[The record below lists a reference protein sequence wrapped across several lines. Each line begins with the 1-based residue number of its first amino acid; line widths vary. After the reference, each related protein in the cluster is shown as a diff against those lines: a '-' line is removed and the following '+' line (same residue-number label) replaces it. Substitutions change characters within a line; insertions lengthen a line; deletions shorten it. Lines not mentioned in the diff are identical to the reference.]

1 MRAIDVRHMGRENVI
16 CAWVVDE
23 VIVDPGPQSTEATL
37 LAALGD
43 FTPRALL
50 LTHIHFDHAGATGAL
65 LRRWPDLPVY
75 VHERGAPHL
84 VNPEKLVASAG
95 RLYGGDEGLRRLWG
109 EVVPVPEENLRILSG
124 GERDVEG
131 AFRVAYTPGHAS
143 HHVSYF
149 HEPSGWAFVGDT
161 AGVKMPPSPFTV
173 APTPPPDID
182 VEAWERSLDLIAD
195 WGPATLAFTHF
206 GQADDPA
213 AQLERCRESL
223 RAQVELLSGHD
234 RDGFIAAMEA
244 RIHEAVGELAE
255 SMKQAAPPDQLFL
268 GLDRWR
274 SKRAA

>member
-16 CAWVVDE
+16 CAWVVDD

-37 LAALGD
+37 LEALGD
-43 FTPRALL
+43 LTPRALL
-50 LTHIHFDHAGATGAL
+50 LTHIHFDHAGATGSL

-95 RLYGGDEGLRRLWG
+95 RLYGGDAGLKRLWG
-109 EVVPVPEENLRILSG
+109 EVVPVPEANLRVLSG

-131 AFRVAYTPGHAS
+131 AFRVEYTPGHAS

-182 VEAWERSLDLIAD
+182 VEAWERSLGTIAA
-195 WGPATLAFTHF
+195 WRPATLAITHF
-206 GQADDPA
+206 GRADDVP
-213 AQLERCRESL
+213 AQLERCREAL
-223 RAQVELLSGHD
+223 HAQAQLAAEHD
-234 RDGFIAAMEA
+234 QDGFVAAIEA
-244 RIHEAVGELAE
+244 RIREAVPDLAD
-255 SMKQAAPPDQLFL
+255 SMAQAAPPDQLFL

-274 SKRAA
+274 SKRM